1 MRSREADVVST
12 VGRVRGPS
20 AAAVAGKYW
29 AVFRTQLVNSLAYP
43 IDLLGRSLAIVLFM
57 WIFMNLWR
65 VTYGATG
72 ASSIAGMTL
81 ADTMWY
87 LMMAEAVMLSK
98 RDLSETISEQ
108 VKDGSVAYLLNKP
121 FNFIV
126 YHFAAGLGHSIL
138 SFGGNLLI
146 GSGIVWLMVGP
157 PPGIAGWLFAGA
169 AVALS
174 WLLDFCFSALIG
186 LSAFVV
192 EETNAFRWIYQKF
205 LLLLGGVLIPLDFF
219 PGWLQTISLN
229 LPFAWIIYGP
239 ARLFVDPSLP
249 RLGQVLLQQ
258 GIWLAIFG
266 GIVWVTYRRAVARLV
281 INGG

>member
-1 MRSREADVVST
+1 MRSREASVLSPESR
-12 VGRVRGPS
+12 VGDPS
-20 AAAVAGKYW
+20 ARAVAGKYW
-29 AVFRTQLVNSLAYP
+29 AIFRTQLVNSLAYP
-43 IDLLGRSLAIVLFM
+43 MDLLGRSLLIVLFM

-72 ASSIAGMTL
+72 ARSIAGLSL

-121 FNFIV
+121 FNFIL
-126 YHFAAGLGHSIL
+126 YHFSAGLGDSVL
-138 SFGGNLLI
+138 AFGGNLII
-146 GSGIVWLMVGP
+146 GSAVVWLMVGP
-157 PPGIAGWLFAGA
+157 PPGITGWIFAGA

-192 EETNAFRWIYQKF
+192 EEINAFRWIYQKF

-219 PGWLQTISLN
+219 PAWLQTISLN

-239 ARLFVDPSLP
+239 ARLFVDPSLA
-249 RLGQVLLQQ
+249 RLGQVFLQQ
-258 GIWLAIFG
+258 CIWLAIIG
-266 GIVWVTYRRAVARLV
+266 GTVWVIYRRAVARLV

>member
-1 MRSREADVVST
+1 MADTEAGFGTPGGFIRYPSR
-12 VGRVRGPS
+12 
-20 AAAVAGKYW
+20 AAVAGKYW
-29 AVFRTQLVNSLAYP
+29 AIFRTQLVNSLAYP
-43 IDLLGRSLAIVLFM
+43 IDLLGRSLLIVLFM

-72 ASSIAGMTL
+72 ASSIAGLTL

-98 RDLSETISEQ
+98 HELSETISEQ

-121 FNFIV
+121 INFIL
-126 YHFAAGLGHSIL
+126 YHFAAGLGDSVL
-138 SFGGNLLI
+138 AFGGNLII
-146 GSGIVWLMVGP
+146 GSAVVWLMVGAP
-157 PPGIAGWLFAGA
+157 AAITGWLLA
-169 AVALS
+169 AVAVLFA

-192 EETNAFRWIYQKF
+192 EDSTAFRWIYQKF
-205 LLLLGGVLIPLDFF
+205 LLVLGGLLIPLDFF
-219 PGWLQTISLN
+219 PAWLQTISLN

-239 ARLFVDPSLP
+239 ARLFVDPSMA
-249 RLGQVLLQQ
+249 RLGAVLTQQ
-258 GIWLAIFG
+258 GIWLAVIG
-266 GIVWVTYRRAVARLV
+266 GAAWLCYRWAVARLV

>member
-1 MRSREADVVST
+1 MRSREADVLSPER
-12 VGRVRGPS
+12 RVRGPA
-20 AAAVAGKYW
+20 AAAVVGKYW
-29 AVFRTQLVNSLAYP
+29 AIFRTQLVNSLGYP

-72 ASSIAGMTL
+72 ASSIAGLTL

-121 FNFIV
+121 FNFIL
-126 YHFAAGLGHSIL
+126 YHFAAGLGHSLL

-157 PPGIAGWLFAGA
+157 PPGIMGWLFRRGRGGPLVAVGLLFFDADRSERVCCRRDECLSVDLPEVSAAAG
-169 AVALS
+169 
-174 WLLDFCFSALIG
+174 
-186 LSAFVV
+186 
-192 EETNAFRWIYQKF
+192 
-205 LLLLGGVLIPLDFF
+205 
-219 PGWLQTISLN
+219 
-229 LPFAWIIYGP
+229 
-239 ARLFVDPSLP
+239 
-249 RLGQVLLQQ
+249 
-258 GIWLAIFG
+258 
-266 GIVWVTYRRAVARLV
+266 RRADSA
-281 INGG
+281 

>member
-1 MRSREADVVST
+1 MANWGRKEDSQLISVRS
-12 VGRVRGPS
+12 PS
-20 AAAVAGKYW
+20 FAAEVGKYW
-29 AVFRTQLVNSLAYP
+29 AIFRTQLVNSLAYP
-43 IDLLGRSLAIVLFM
+43 IDLLGRSLLMVLFM

-65 VTYGATG
+65 VTYGAQG
-72 ASSIAGMTL
+72 GHSIAGLTL

-98 RDLSETISEQ
+98 RDLSEEISEQ

-121 FNFIV
+121 FNFV
-126 YHFAAGLGHSIL
+126 LYHFAAGLGDSVL
-138 SFGGNLLI
+138 AFGGNLVI
-146 GSGIVWLMVGP
+146 GGAIVWLMVGP
-157 PPGIAGWLFAGA
+157 PPGIAGWLFAGM
-169 AVALS
+169 AVILA

-192 EETNAFRWIYQKF
+192 EEIQAFRWIYQKF

-219 PGWLQTISLN
+219 PGWLQTFSLS

-239 ARLFVDPSLP
+239 ARLFVEPSFA
-249 RLGQVLLQQ
+249 RLVQVFTQQ
-258 GIWLAIFG
+258 GIWLALFG
-266 GIVWVTYRRAVARLV
+266 GTLWILYRRAAARLA

>member
-1 MRSREADVVST
+1 MSNREASVLSPE
-12 VGRVRGPS
+12 GCVRNPS

-29 AVFRTQLVNSLAYP
+29 AIFRTQLVNSLAYP
-43 IDLLGRSLAIVLFM
+43 IDLLGRSLLIVLFM
-57 WIFMNLWR
+57 WIFMNLWQ

-72 ASSIAGMTL
+72 ARSIAGLTL

-98 RDLSETISEQ
+98 RDLSETITEQ

-121 FNFIV
+121 FNFIL
-126 YHFAAGLGHSIL
+126 YHFAAGLGDSVL
-138 SFGGNLLI
+138 AFGGNLII
-146 GSGIVWLMVGP
+146 GAAVVWLMVGP
-157 PPGIAGWLFAGA
+157 PPGLTGWIFAGA
-169 AVALS
+169 AVGLS

-219 PGWLQTISLN
+219 PAWLQTVSLN

-239 ARLFVDPSLP
+239 ARLFVDPSLA
-249 RLGQVLLQQ
+249 RLGQVFLQQ
-258 GIWLAIFG
+258 GIWLTVVG
-266 GIVWVTYRRAVARLV
+266 GIVWVMYRRAAARLV

>member
-1 MRSREADVVST
+1 MADTEAGFGTPGGFIRYPSR
-12 VGRVRGPS
+12 
-20 AAAVAGKYW
+20 AAVAGKYW
-29 AVFRTQLVNSLAYP
+29 AIFRTQLVNSLAYP
-43 IDLLGRSLAIVLFM
+43 IDLLGRSLLIVLFM

-72 ASSIAGMTL
+72 ASSIAGLTL

-98 RDLSETISEQ
+98 HELSETISEQ

-121 FNFIV
+121 INFIL
-126 YHFAAGLGHSIL
+126 YHFAAGFGDSVLA
-138 SFGGNLLI
+138 FGGNLII
-146 GSGIVWLMVGP
+146 GSAVVWLMVGAP
-157 PPGIAGWLFAGA
+157 PAITGWLLA
-169 AVALS
+169 AVAVLFA

-192 EETNAFRWIYQKF
+192 EDSKAFRWIYQKF
-205 LLLLGGVLIPLDFF
+205 LLVLGGLLIPLDFF
-219 PGWLQTISLN
+219 PAWLQTISLN

-239 ARLFVDPSLP
+239 ARLFVDPSLA
-249 RLGQVLLQQ
+249 RLGAVLTQQ
-258 GIWLAIFG
+258 GIWLAVIG
-266 GIVWVTYRRAVARLV
+266 GAAWLCYRWAVARLV

>member
-1 MRSREADVVST
+1 MRSREADVLSPER
-12 VGRVRGPS
+12 RVRGPA
-20 AAAVAGKYW
+20 AAAVVGKYW
-29 AVFRTQLVNSLAYP
+29 AIFRTQLVNSLGYP

-72 ASSIAGMTL
+72 ASSIAGLTL

-121 FNFIV
+121 FNFIL
-126 YHFAAGLGHSIL
+126 YHFAAGLGHSLL

-157 PPGIAGWLFAGA
+157 PPGIMGWLFAGV

-174 WLLDFCFSALIG
+174 WLLDFCFSTLIG

-239 ARLFVDPSLP
+239 ARLFVDPSLA

-258 GIWLAIFG
+258 GIWLAVFG

>member
-1 MRSREADVVST
+1 MASREVEISSDE
-12 VGRVRGPS
+12 GRVRSPS
-20 AAAVAGKYW
+20 VTAVAGKYW
-29 AVFRTQLVNSLAYP
+29 AICRTQLLNSLAYP
-43 IDLLGRSLAIVLFM
+43 MDLLGRSLLIVLFM

-72 ASSIAGMTL
+72 ARSIAGLTL

-98 RDLSETISEQ
+98 HDLSETMSEQ

-121 FNFIV
+121 YNFIF
-126 YHFAAGLGHSIL
+126 YHFAAGLGDSVL
-138 SFGGNLLI
+138 AFGGNLII
-146 GSGIVWLMVGP
+146 GSAVVWLMVGP
-157 PPGIAGWLFAGA
+157 PPGIAGWVFACM
-169 AVALS
+169 AVVLA

-192 EETNAFRWIYQKF
+192 EETVAFRWIYQKF

-219 PGWLQTISLN
+219 PAWLQTISLN

-239 ARLFVDPSLP
+239 ARLFVDPSLE
-249 RLGQVLLQQ
+249 RLGNVFMQQ
-258 GIWLAIFG
+258 GIWLAVLG
-266 GIVWVTYRRAVARLV
+266 GTVWILYRRAAARLA

>member
-1 MRSREADVVST
+1 MYSREAGVLSPEGGARD
-12 VGRVRGPS
+12 PS

-29 AVFRTQLVNSLAYP
+29 AIFRTQLLNSLAYP
-43 IDLLGRSLAIVLFM
+43 VDLLGRSLVIVLFM

-72 ASSIAGMTL
+72 ARSIAGLTL

-121 FNFIV
+121 FNFIL
-126 YHFAAGLGHSIL
+126 YHFSAGLGDSVL
-138 SFGGNLLI
+138 AFGGNLII
-146 GSGIVWLMVGP
+146 GSAVVWLMVGP
-157 PPGIAGWLFAGA
+157 PPGITGWIFAGA
-169 AVALS
+169 AVGLS

-219 PGWLQTISLN
+219 PAWLQTISLN

-239 ARLFVDPSLP
+239 AKLFVDPSLA
-249 RLGQVLLQQ
+249 RLGHVFLQQ
-258 GIWLAIFG
+258 SVWLAVVG
-266 GIVWVTYRRAVARLV
+266 GVVWVIYRRGVARLV